1 MYIRKKR
8 QKEVRGNKYG
18 KPDETPLSV
27 PALTVRKGQNSRNL
41 TVHRGI
47 AQGGGG
53 C

>member
-18 KPDETPLSV
+18 K

-47 AQGGGG
+47 AQGGGWLLK
-53 C
+53 